1 MSLDTFD
8 GTGVLSGNWAVL
20 AGAASRVSGVLVG
33 SSFPVG
39 ALYTTG
45 MPATAD
51 QYVEV
56 VIASFSTGISPLVR
70 CSPVSFN
77 GYDVVAESGALHIN
91 RVDGGVVTL
100 IETAATGLTFAAGD
114 RIGILVI
121 GSFLRA
127 YYNGVA
133 QGTGVTDATYSA
145 AETPGINLVASGDT
159 VDSWRA
165 LDAPFSTLTGTAAAG
180 ITEVNLKATDKTVV
194 LTLTGA
200 TVIPA

>member
-1 MSLDTFD
+1 MAQDNFD
-8 GTGVLSGNWAVL
+8 GTGALSGNWTVVV
-20 AGAASRVSGVLVG
+20 GAASRVSGVLVG
-33 SSFPVG
+33 SSFPAG

-45 MPATAD
+45 MPATAN
-51 QYVEV
+51 QYVEA
-56 VIASFSTGISPLVR
+56 VIASFSTGIKPLVR

-91 RVDGGVVTL
+91 RLDGGAETL

-145 AETPGINLVASGDT
+145 AETPGVTLAALGDT
-159 VDSWRA
+159 LDSWRA
-165 LDAPFSTLTGTAAAG
+165 LDAPFSALTGTAAAG
-180 ITEVNLKATDKTVV
+180 ITEADIVTGGKTII
-194 LTLTGA
+194 LTLTGDTFIA
-200 TVIPA
+200 A